1 MTSAHGKRRTK
12 REQFA
17 LRTDSDIANFACNRV
32 GVGIGICQVALARR
46 HADLVRVLPKAF
58 AYPLETWVAM
68 HEDLR
73 PAQRCRVTFDALLE
87 GLTGYIKPR
96 AAR

>member
-17 LRTDSDIANFACNRV
+17 LRTDSDIAHFACIRA
-32 GVGIGICQVALARR
+32 GVGICQVGLARR